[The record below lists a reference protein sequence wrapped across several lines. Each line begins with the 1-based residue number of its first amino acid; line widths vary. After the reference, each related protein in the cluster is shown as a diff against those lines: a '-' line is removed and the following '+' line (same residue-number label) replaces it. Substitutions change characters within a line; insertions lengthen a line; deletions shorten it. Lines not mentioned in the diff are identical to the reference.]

1 MIEKHYDMTFDIASS
16 GRPWM
21 IFPKVVSDNRGT
33 FSEVL
38 VGEYLDGI
46 KQVNRSTSCQWTVRG
61 CHAQR
66 APKCQ
71 SKLVEALNL
80 PIYDIITDARPDSK
94 TFGLTEVYFLDPVKQ
109 NKLYVPHGF
118 LHSFVVPPSKDKPND
133 AAYFMYY
140 CDETYSRENEVSTNP
155 MEIIPRVVKMKSK
168 EVDDESHPLYSLVEM
183 FKTPEKLVLSQK
195 DVEGYSYQAFMENVS
210 REFRESKK
218 LWYS

>member
-21 IFPKVVSDNRGT
+21 IFPKVASDNRGT

-94 TFGLTEVYFLDPVKQ
+94 TFGLTEVYLLDPVKQ

-118 LHSFVVPPSKDKPND
+118 LHSIAVPPSKDKPSD
-133 AAYFMYY
+133 SAYFMYY

-155 MEIIPRVVKMKSK
+155 MEIIPKIVELKSR
-168 EVDDESHPLYSLVEM
+168 EVDSESHHLYSLVEM
-183 FKTPEKLVLSQK
+183 FKTPEKFVLSQK
-195 DVEGYSYQAFMENVS
+195 DVKGSSYQTFMEDVS
-210 REFRESKK
+210 REFRESNK
-218 LWYS
+218 LWYN